1 MKNRGFLRLCMV
13 SALALAGESA
23 AFAQAA
29 GVSDSEQIDDIVVTA
44 QKREQTVQ
52 TVPIAIS
59 AVTASEL
66 ERRSATNIT
75 DIVSKAPGVEVTTSS
90 QGGGNAGFFIRGIGQ
105 FDFIAT
111 TDPGVGVYL
120 DGVYIARTAGGA
132 LDLLDIDR
140 VEVLRGPQG
149 TLFGKNAVG
158 GAISVY
164 TLAPDA
170 TEASG
175 KVLARVG
182 ENYRMDVGGT
192 INLPLV
198 ADKLAVRFSG
208 LTKNQRGYGKSLFDG
223 QKMNGTDQLIKRGA
237 LRWTPSSAFSAE
249 LAADW
254 THVNEDEKMAV
265 VTAINSTSFVTIPQN
280 QFALANGLQPYDDR
294 FLSPSS
300 YRNYSGFHPGNKS
313 DIWGTRLTL
322 SWDIGG
328 AELKSITAYRDLKTS
343 TGLDF
348 DASPYPL
355 GDQTVDDD
363 QNQFSQELVLTG
375 KALADR
381 LDYAIGGYYLRE
393 KGFSAIYLPLSYAQN
408 PDGFDTYTTN
418 DFKNRTAAV
427 FAQGTYKLTDGFS
440 VTAGGRY
447 SYEKKI
453 DTIETYANKFFIDF
467 VPPTRQSDSWKF
479 FTWRL
484 AAQYEF
490 NRDLMAYASA
500 ATGFK
505 SGGFNGRAQSV
516 STFLAFDQEKAITY
530 ELGLKSRLFDRRVQF
545 NAALFQTDYK
555 NIQTTLNLPDPATGV
570 TINVVGNPADARIR
584 GAEVEGLAL
593 IGRGLS
599 IDFSG
604 TYLDNQY
611 RNIVAG
617 ADIDKSDKLPDTPKW
632 ALNAGG
638 QYQFGVP
645 VAGEDTKVTARLD
658 WSYKSSFHFNAQNS
672 IYNFQ
677 KGYSVFNGRLG
688 IGSEA
693 DGWNLALYGKNLF
706 DKRYATH
713 KEDLMAFVYAI
724 ALPAPPRE
732 IGVEFTKSF

>member
-1 MKNRGFLRLCMV
+1 MKNPGFLRIYVAGVLATT
-13 SALALAGESA
+13 SASGALAQDSN
-23 AFAQAA
+23 
-29 GVSDSEQIDDIVVTA
+29 VSSWEQLGDIVVTA

-59 AVTASEL
+59 AVTAGEL

-75 DIVSKAPGVEVTTSS
+75 DIVSKTPGVEVTTSS

-170 TEASG
+170 REASG
-175 KVLARVG
+175 KVLARLG

-192 INLPLV
+192 VNLPLV
-198 ADKLAVRFSG
+198 TDELAVRFSA

-223 QKMNGTDQLIKRGA
+223 QKMNGTDQLIMRGA
-237 LRWTPSSAFSAE
+237 LRWTPSPSFSAE

-254 THVNEDEKMAV
+254 THVDEDEKMAI

-280 QFALANGLQPYDDR
+280 QFALDNGLQLYDDR
-294 FLSPSS
+294 FLSPGA

-328 AELKSITAYRDLKTS
+328 AEIRSITAYRELDS
-343 TGLDF
+343 FTGLDF

-355 GDQTVDDD
+355 GDQTVDDS
-363 QNQFSQELVLTG
+363 QNQFSQELVITG
-375 KALADR
+375 KTFADR

-393 KGFSAIYLPLSYAQN
+393 KGFSAIYLPLSYAEN

-418 DFKNRTAAV
+418 DFKNRTAAL
-427 FAQGTYKLTDGFS
+427 FAQGTYKVTDGLS
-440 VTAGGRY
+440 LTAGGRY

-453 DTIETYANKFFIDF
+453 DTIETYANKFFVDL
-467 VPPTRQSDSWKF
+467 VPLTRQSDRWKF

-490 NRDLMAYASA
+490 SRDVMAYASA

-516 STFLAFDQEKAITY
+516 NTFLAFDQEKAITY
-530 ELGLKSRLFDRRVQF
+530 ELGLKTRLFDRRVQF
-545 NAALFQTDYK
+545 NVALFQTDYK
-555 NIQTTLNLPDPATGV
+555 NIQTTLNLPDPVTGV
-570 TINVVGNPADARIR
+570 TVNVVGNPADARIR

-593 IGRGLS
+593 IGQGLS
-599 IDFSG
+599 VDFSG
-604 TYLDNQY
+604 TYLDNKY
-611 RNIVAG
+611 RNLVAG
-617 ADIDKSDKLPDTPKW
+617 ADIDKTDKLPDTPKW

-645 VAGEDTKVTARLD
+645 VGSEDAMVTARLD
-658 WSYKSSFHFNAQNS
+658 WSYKSSFYFNAQNS

-688 IGSEA
+688 IGSET

-732 IGVEFTKSF
+732 LGIEFTKAF